1 MNAFFENEEVINQSF
16 RMHSKMCKSHQIY
29 DACHYLQIFFS
40 LARCF
45 GDTHRLICKY
55 LNSFVYVLV
64 TNYQFFRSEYVV

>member
-1 MNAFFENEEVINQSF
+1 MNAFFENEEIINQSF

-29 DACHYLQIFFS
+29 DACYYLQIFFS

-45 GDTHRLICKY
+45 GDTHRLIYKN

-64 TNYQFFRSEYVV
+64 TNYQLFRPEYVV